1 MNSFVNLHVFF
12 GFLFVFLP
20 LPDERVMAYART
32 GTVSYYAYYA
42 VPELYSKH
50 LAK

>member
-1 MNSFVNLHVFF
+1 
-12 GFLFVFLP
+12 
-20 LPDERVMAYART
+20 MAYART
-32 GTVSYYAYYA
+32 GTVSYYAAYAYYA